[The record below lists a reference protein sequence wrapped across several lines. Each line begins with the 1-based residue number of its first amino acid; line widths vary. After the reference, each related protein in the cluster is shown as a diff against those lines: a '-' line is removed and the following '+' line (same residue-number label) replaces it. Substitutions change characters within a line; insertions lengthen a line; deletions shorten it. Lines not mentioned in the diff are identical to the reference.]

1 MLCVLPFIRRL
12 TASMSVKY
20 DNIKLLQ
27 KPVKQVLAE
36 RPTVMHRSLLVILGA
51 TAGALFMSTLLIV
64 SGEVSNSYRKACMPK
79 YLELPFLPFP
89 VEQKGN

>member
-1 MLCVLPFIRRL
+1 
-12 TASMSVKY
+12 MSVKS

-64 SGEVSNSYRKACMPK
+64 SGKFSTYYRKACISK
-79 YLELPFLPFP
+79 YLELPFLPFS
-89 VEQKGN
+89 VKQKGTQ